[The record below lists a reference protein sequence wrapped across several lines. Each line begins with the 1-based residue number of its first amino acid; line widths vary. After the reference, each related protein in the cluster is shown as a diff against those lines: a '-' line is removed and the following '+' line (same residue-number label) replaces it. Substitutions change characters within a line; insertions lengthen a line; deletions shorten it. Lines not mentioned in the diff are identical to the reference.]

1 MLIVCVIYVG
11 PLLSLKEKETKNPSI
26 LVLLYIK
33 KILVYPTSVI
43 AEEFS
48 KERNQG
54 IWANQKL
61 FNSKSSDTK
70 VLIS

>member
-54 IWANQKL
+54 I
-61 FNSKSSDTK
+61 
-70 VLIS
+70 